1 MLPFSTICSL
11 WELHTILFLHQLQKS
26 IISNQSFKLKV
37 ENSETPLKNPLNF
50 PFSDLLAGGQIGLS
64 GAGYT
69 AAAGPGPGAS
79 TAVSLQA
86 AAAAQAAGPGK
97 ARSSMNLGLISG
109 R

>member
-1 MLPFSTICSL
+1 M
-11 WELHTILFLHQLQKS
+11 
-26 IISNQSFKLKV
+26 
-37 ENSETPLKNPLNF
+37 ENSEAPKKSSNF

-69 AAAGPGPGAS
+69 SAGGMPAHS
-79 TAVSLQA
+79 AVSLQA
-86 AAAAQAAGPGK
+86 AAAVQASGPGK